1 MNKISNLNISKPQ
14 AEQLSVNL
22 KRLLKER
29 HISEN
34 ELAQALNIP
43 VMTVRRIVSGETTD
57 PRISTLKL
65 FADYFETSLDQLI
78 HSSKAI
84 QKLSQN
90 NPKSVPVL
98 GWELISNHSSIDNI
112 DLSSWNDWHSVIT
125 SNDISLG
132 ENTFALESKPSMQP
146 RFTRGT
152 LFIIDP
158 NTTPI
163 DGDIILIKIKKD
175 STLTLRELAID
186 SPKWQLQPVIAGSE
200 MLSYDKS
207 KHTIIGVVM
216 LTLLYTRRS

>member
-1 MNKISNLNISKPQ
+1 MSKISELHIPRPQ
-14 AEQLSVNL
+14 AEQLSANL
-22 KRLLKER
+22 KRLLKEHR
-29 HISEN
+29 ISEN

-65 FADYFETSLDQLI
+65 FADYFEISLDQLI
-78 HSSKAI
+78 QSSKTI
-84 QKLSQN
+84 QRFQQN
-90 NPKSVPVL
+90 ATRSVPVFD
-98 GWELISNHSSIDNI
+98 WELISSHSSVQNI
-112 DLSSWNDWHSVIT
+112 DLSSWNDWHTVIT
-125 SNDISLG
+125 GNDISLG

-146 RFTRGT
+146 RFPRGT

-158 NTTPI
+158 SANPI

-200 MLSYDKS
+200 TLSYDKS
-207 KHTIIGVVM
+207 KHNIIGVVM